1 MSFKL
6 KSGNVTPFKMM
17 GSSSPLKDDATTGEA
32 PHPEHHKE
40 SKKKSDEAFIA
51 AAKRQRKEQIANIA
65 KEHNTSIKEA
75 TQIYL
80 KKVGTEDAL
89 TEAANRAD
97 N

>member
-17 GSSSPLKDDATTGEA
+17 GSSSPLKEDT
-32 PHPEHHKE
+32 KK
-40 SKKKSDEAFIA
+40 SKKESDEAFIT

-65 KEHNTSIKEA
+65 KERNTSIEEA

-89 TEAANRAD
+89 TEAANRAGK
-97 N
+97 